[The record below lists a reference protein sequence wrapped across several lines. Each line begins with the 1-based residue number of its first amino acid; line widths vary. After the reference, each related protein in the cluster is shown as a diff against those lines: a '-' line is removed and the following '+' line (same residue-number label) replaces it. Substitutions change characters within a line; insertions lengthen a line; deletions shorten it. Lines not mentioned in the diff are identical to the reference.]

1 MLTKC
6 VYHHCI
12 ENFFLDCKEI
22 FLLWNYELCVV
33 VYRKQKKKYQ
43 SFGLKDA
50 KALPGWFA
58 FRTPVPVTITI
69 LLEITIPAKREPS
82 MKSFVFLSNVS
93 DKRFGQLFLLKVSLS
108 PFFFHNVFHW
118 CIDERLKVNFDTG
131 LRLFKG
137 IFSAMV

>member
-1 MLTKC
+1 MCLSPWHREFFSRLYGDFFTLKLWIVCSC
-6 VYHHCI
+6 V
-12 ENFFLDCKEI
+12 
-22 FLLWNYELCVV
+22 
-33 VYRKQKKKYQ
+33 QKTEKKNQ

-69 LLEITIPAKREPS
+69 LLEITIPAKREPR
-82 MKSFVFLSNVS
+82 MKSFVFLSNVL
-93 DKRFGQLFLLKVSLS
+93 DKRFGQLFLLKVWLS
-108 PFFFHNVFHW
+108 TFFFNNVFHW
-118 CIDERLKVNFDTG
+118 FIDERLKVNFDTG